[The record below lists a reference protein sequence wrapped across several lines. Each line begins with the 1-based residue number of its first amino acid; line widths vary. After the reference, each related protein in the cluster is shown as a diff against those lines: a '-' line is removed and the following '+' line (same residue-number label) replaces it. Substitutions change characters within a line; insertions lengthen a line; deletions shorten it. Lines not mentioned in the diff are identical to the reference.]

1 MLRNYPD
8 GKLKD
13 EKDPTKRTSM
23 RLLEAG
29 IKVGIN
35 FTGKTDRYPNTTL
48 AHTLM
53 SYILEKDGAEIQ
65 STLAEIIFRH
75 YFTDGNYPNRAHL
88 LEAAIEA
95 GVSNPTAALAYA
107 AIESNQTPILEE
119 ARSYSNGGV
128 SGVPYFFI
136 NEQPSGSGAMSPSS
150 FKELLEKASCN
161 M

>member
-1 MLRNYPD
+1 MGAAAPAAVEAAAHAAI
-8 GKLKD
+8 KAAVAPAAT
-13 EKDPTKRTSM
+13 EAAAPTAM
-23 RLLEAG
+23 
-29 IKVGIN
+29 
-35 FTGKTDRYPNTTL
+35 
-48 AHTLM
+48 
-53 SYILEKDGAEIQ
+53 
-65 STLAEIIFRH
+65 
-75 YFTDGNYPNRAHL
+75 
-88 LEAAIEA
+88 EAAIEA